1 MARRFVFSLVIMPSF
16 MSITLF
22 RTLQPLFRLPCL
34 PCWFTHGCS
43 GSFYFISR
51 HFIHCLSIRRLSIHR
66 LPIKL
71 LSIHCLSIRR
81 LPIKLLSIHCLSIR
95 RLPIKLLFIHCRPI
109 YRLSIKLLFNY
120 MLPIFRRSVCN
131 CRGRVG
137 PLLPVLM
144 LYLFVLAFYLLIPR
158 RGVLAAFNGMG
169 L

>member
-22 RTLQPLFRLPCL
+22 RTLLPLFRLPCL

-51 HFIHCLSIRRLSIHR
+51 HFINSLSIHYLSVHR

-71 LSIHCLSIRR
+71 LSIHCLSIR
-81 LPIKLLSIHCLSIR
+81 
-95 RLPIKLLFIHCRPI
+95 
-109 YRLSIKLLFNY
+109 RLSIKLLFNY

-131 CRGRVG
+131 CRGRVS
-137 PLLPVLM
+137 PLLPVL
-144 LYLFVLAFYLLIPR
+144 VFYLLIPR

-169 L
+169 LYRSVFPKLSPR